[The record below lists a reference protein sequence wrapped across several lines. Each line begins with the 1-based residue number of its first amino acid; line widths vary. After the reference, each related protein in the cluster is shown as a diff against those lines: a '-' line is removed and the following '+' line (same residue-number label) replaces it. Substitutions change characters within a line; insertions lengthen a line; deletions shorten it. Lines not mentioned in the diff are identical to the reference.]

1 MKPGYRTTEFW
12 LVVIT
17 AIIAALSA
25 IADQVSPKWS
35 VAITAALAGLYA
47 LSRGLAKAAL
57 AAVESDQDDD
67 DAPPSS
73 GPGVAGTVA
82 LIALAG
88 LPILW
93 LVSAG
98 CASRPTGGDPCERY
112 VAAYQLYQSTLAAGR
127 EPSED
132 EVTAAA
138 MAAAYLQLRCGWTPV
153 RTRSAAPVAVVPVD
167 SLGLPILNEPR

>member
-17 AIIAALSA
+17 AVIAALSA
-25 IADQVSPKWS
+25 IADQVSPRWS

-57 AAVESDQDDD
+57 ASVESDDQDDD
-67 DAPPSS
+67 QAPPTS
-73 GPGVAGTVA
+73 GAGTVA
-82 LIALAG
+82 LVALGG
-88 LPILW
+88 LVCLW
-93 LVSAG
+93 LLGAG
-98 CASRPTGGDPCERY
+98 CAARPAEGDPCERY
-112 VAAYQLYQSTLAAGR
+112 VAAYQLYKATLAAGR

-138 MAAAYLQLRCGWTPV
+138 MAAAYLQLRCGWTPP
-153 RTRSAAPVAVVPVD
+153 RTRGAAPVAVVPVD
-167 SLGLPILNEPR
+167 SLGLPILSEPR